1 MNFNIA
7 KLVYYTF
14 SCLVTGNMMS
24 LICIIII
31 MAICKSPIVHL
42 VCSKTLGTKIVF
54 NSLESTVIPKRN
66 KIKSL
71 RKILGGKQG
80 VLWETWIY
88 YLRHLLNFK
97 SSRKVKS
104 VSIDLSDSKQF
115 FLPSLMKIHFNVI
128 SNQHKRGPL
137 LHLTESVFSHPLH
150 GLVKRFT
157 GTCTP
162 GQIRLVNIQNPL
174 WRRRCVITPTA
185 TY

>member
-31 MAICKSPIVHL
+31 MAICKSPILHL
-42 VCSKTLGTKIVF
+42 VCPKTLGTRIVF

-80 VLWETWIY
+80 VLWET
-88 YLRHLLNFK
+88 
-97 SSRKVKS
+97 
-104 VSIDLSDSKQF
+104 
-115 FLPSLMKIHFNVI
+115 
-128 SNQHKRGPL
+128 
-137 LHLTESVFSHPLH
+137 
-150 GLVKRFT
+150 
-157 GTCTP
+157 
-162 GQIRLVNIQNPL
+162 
-174 WRRRCVITPTA
+174 
-185 TY
+185 